1 MARIPLFPLTNALF
15 PDGILRLRVFEI
27 RYLDMIKRCLAE
39 GRPFGVVIL
48 LAGQEVRTPDGM
60 EVLAPVGT
68 LAHIEQ
74 WQQPMA
80 ALYELRCRGGE
91 RFQLAGCERGRYGL
105 WTGQAQAIAA
115 DPVEPV
121 PEALRDAVG
130 ALGRLIAGLQRQGHD
145 PADMPVAPPYRL
157 DEAGWV
163 ADRWC
168 ELLPLAPA
176 DKARRLALRD
186 PVARLREVAAD
197 LAARGLL

>member
-1 MARIPLFPLTNALF
+1 MSRIPLFPLTNALF
-15 PDGILRLRVFEI
+15 PDGVLRLRVFEI

-39 GRPFGVVIL
+39 GQPFGVVIL

-68 LAHIEQ
+68 LAHIEH
-74 WQQPMA
+74 WQQPMP

-91 RFQLAGCERGRYGL
+91 RFQLTGCERGRYGL

-121 PEALRDAVG
+121 PETLREAVG

-145 PADMPVAPPYRL
+145 DADMPVAPPYRL

-176 DKARRLALRD
+176 DKARLLALRD
-186 PVARLREVAAD
+186 PVARLREVAGN